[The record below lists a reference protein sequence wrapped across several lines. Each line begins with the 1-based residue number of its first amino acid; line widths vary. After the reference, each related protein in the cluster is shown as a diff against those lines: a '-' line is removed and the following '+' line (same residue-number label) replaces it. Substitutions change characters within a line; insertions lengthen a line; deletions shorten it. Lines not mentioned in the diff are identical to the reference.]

1 MGLRTIFTK
10 NIGWKIGGLVMA
22 VALWLHLATEKT
34 YEKNFTVGIEV
45 AGLVDDLRIDRIEPE
60 SAEIAITGTGKQ
72 LLRLTFSDELKII
85 VDVSNI
91 REPGVY
97 ENKFNLIDIRPIDLS
112 AFRRITFAGIER
124 YRISIVEKI

>member
-1 MGLRTIFTK
+1 
-10 NIGWKIGGLVMA
+10 MA

-60 SAEIAITGTGKQ
+60 SVEIAITGTGKQ